1 MAPRK
6 IILHVKI
13 TLIPLFMAMFLL
25 MDGSTPAVM
34 AHKSEIS
41 RPVFWKE
48 QNKALVEHKQL
59 ELLQEWK
66 VNATEVRKNE
76 IITVNRLTV
85 DNNVSL
91 TLANCTL
98 MINSTLENRGKI
110 QISGTLIL
118 HNQTTIRAVNASIGY
133 RFYFSSTSTFTA
145 SDSTIQDVGIYSKY
159 AEYRDQ
165 GIHLRS
171 KQTILRSTNITHCWN
186 GLVIATKNSVKVE
199 GCRITGCAMAGVWI
213 VEDGGN
219 VILENS
225 EIGWNGAGVT
235 IEHSSGNNTIRNNK
249 IASNYQYGVVDYS
262 YGVGVFRSNNNTI
275 FGNRLGD
282 ERIGIFLSLSDDNRI
297 EQNEIVTS
305 AQGSGMFLEAGS
317 SGNLL
322 LQNIIH
328 YARIGIEMTK
338 ASPNSVIANQFIDTH
353 EVAILVDT
361 CKQGDSISSNKLTVS
376 SGIAMEIKDSSLAR
390 VENNT
395 INASFGTN
403 PAIYIVDSDNCSF
416 IANQIATEGPVFRL
430 LASSNIFLS
439 ENVVVSTSAIF
450 LFGDS
455 QSMNI
460 TFALFDPVNTTS
472 LNLGSTLKLLPNA
485 AVKSEI
491 VSMTLHVNERVL
503 SHVDTP
509 NLELYLNTTEIGRG
523 TFAIAV
529 NIVFLNGTEA
539 SWSFSLVIEG
549 RPVVSTTTSKASWRV
564 LMPLLLGLLSLKAWI
579 LKRRRE
585 KQDI

>member
-34 AHKSEIS
+34 AHESEIS

-118 HNQTTIRAVNASIGY
+118 RNQTTIRAVDASIGY
-133 RFYFSSTSTFTA
+133 RFYFSSTSTFIA

-186 GLVIATKNSVKVE
+186 G
-199 GCRITGCAMAGVWI
+199 
-213 VEDGGN
+213 
-219 VILENS
+219 
-225 EIGWNGAGVT
+225 AGVT

-249 IASNYQYGVVDYS
+249 IASNYQHGVVDYS
-262 YGVGVFRSNNNTI
+262 YGVGMFRSNNNTI
-275 FGNRLGD
+275 CGNWLGD

-297 EQNEIVTS
+297 EQNEIETS

-353 EVAILVDT
+353 EVAILMDT

-439 ENVVVSTSAIF
+439 ENAVVSTSAIF